1 MDKAME
7 QMKANK
13 NVLPSGIYGST
24 APNQFIKI
32 GPNAKKEIVKIVNSV
47 NQTQMN
53 DKFWIYMFMRI
64 TCCSLLDKCQ
74 NINASINTIPSLG
87 ERLVIDITI
96 IIIWI
101 AGSHC

>member
-1 MDKAME
+1 MLEKSNWVAKRKRTMLANKIFSSKEPKKKTKTKPWEQDGGKVNVRERRMDKAME

-24 APNQFIKI
+24 APNQFNKI

-53 DKFWIYMFMRI
+53 DKF
-64 TCCSLLDKCQ
+64 
-74 NINASINTIPSLG
+74 
-87 ERLVIDITI
+87 
-96 IIIWI
+96 
-101 AGSHC
+101 

>member
-1 MDKAME
+1 
-7 QMKANK
+7 
-13 NVLPSGIYGST
+13 
-24 APNQFIKI
+24 
-32 GPNAKKEIVKIVNSV
+32 
-47 NQTQMN
+47 
-53 DKFWIYMFMRI
+53 MRI